1 MADDLTII
9 QGSKAEIYQS
19 LIPQIKGLLEGEP
32 DLIANLANVTAALKE
47 QFGWLWIGFYLVKPD
62 SKNSNEIEL
71 VLGRVEPGPCAVL
84 AAVVRGPAPDSLQAK
99 LQETIET
106 IHHRFAE
113 PLGAFQGDATPFV
126 PARELLTECIE
137 TVLTSD
143 VKRGQGSRRRAWLPW
158 AIAAVVLAA
167 LVGAW
172 LWRRSE
178 AWKRA
183 VGQLENTPGIVLV
196 RAEQGWRRWQL
207 TGLRDPLAARPASLL
222 AATGADTTQIDGR
235 WQPYVSLDSP
245 IVIARS
251 RLQLSVPASVTL
263 SIVGDTMRAVGDAP
277 LQWLAH
283 LEALDIFPPGVSHI
297 DLTGVTPQLSVE
309 LLEALAEVERRRVL
323 FDGGSFRLTRAT
335 ASVIDTTATSLIAI
349 DAALRPLGRR
359 LEVSLEGRADPTGT
373 DSTNRALSG
382 RRAETVREALARRG
396 VPEAQLTAQ
405 ALGATRPLSQ
415 GTARDRANVNR
426 SVSFTQRLVRSELS
440 ATQRR

>member
-1 MADDLTII
+1 
-9 QGSKAEIYQS
+9 
-19 LIPQIKGLLEGEP
+19 
-32 DLIANLANVTAALKE
+32 
-47 QFGWLWIGFYLVKPD
+47 
-62 SKNSNEIEL
+62 
-71 VLGRVEPGPCAVL
+71 
-84 AAVVRGPAPDSLQAK
+84 
-99 LQETIET
+99 
-106 IHHRFAE
+106 
-113 PLGAFQGDATPFV
+113 
-126 PARELLTECIE
+126 
-137 TVLTSD
+137 
-143 VKRGQGSRRRAWLPW
+143 
-158 AIAAVVLAA
+158 
-167 LVGAW
+167 
-172 LWRRSE
+172 
-178 AWKRA
+178 
-183 VGQLENTPGIVLV
+183 
-196 RAEQGWRRWQL
+196 
-207 TGLRDPLAARPASLL
+207 
-222 AATGADTTQIDGR
+222 
-235 WQPYVSLDSP
+235 
-245 IVIARS
+245 
-251 RLQLSVPASVTL
+251 
-263 SIVGDTMRAVGDAP
+263 MRAVGDAP